1 MIKPDGGDVL
11 YVVGLLLVLGG
22 AIAYDWRMAMIA
34 GGVILLLTG
43 IAAARRK

>member
-1 MIKPDGGDVL
+1 MKPDGGDVL

-22 AIAYDWRMAMIA
+22 TIAYDWRMAMIV
-34 GGVILLLTG
+34 GGAILLLTG